1 MPPKRE
7 KLGFV
12 PAGKA
17 EFLKGAGD
25 PARGGLGGF
34 VPNQQTGK
42 PRSAP
47 EICSDWEEIKNF
59 PFSCMKTPPNPN
71 TAQPSEATTFYPME
85 YPNSIVEYPN
95 SFVEYPNSTVE
106 YPNSFVEY
114 PSSFVEYPSSSV
126 PFFPPTNPKGN
137 KILLVSFAGQF
148 LLIFIWARFEPS
160 CPQQPMAF
168 AACHAMFQ
176 VINWRLIN

>member
-1 MPPKRE
+1 
-7 KLGFV
+7 
-12 PAGKA
+12 
-17 EFLKGAGD
+17 
-25 PARGGLGGF
+25 
-34 VPNQQTGK
+34 
-42 PRSAP
+42 
-47 EICSDWEEIKNF
+47 
-59 PFSCMKTPPNPN
+59 MKTPPNPN

-95 SFVEYPNSTVE
+95 
-106 YPNSFVEY
+106 
-114 PSSFVEYPSSSV
+114 SFVEYPSSSV

-148 LLIFIWARFEPS
+148 LLIFIWAGFEPS

>member
-1 MPPKRE
+1 M
-7 KLGFV
+7 GFV

-25 PARGGLGGF
+25 PARGGSRGF
-34 VPNQQTGK
+34 VPNQQIGK

-47 EICSDWEEIKNF
+47 EIHSDWEEIKNF

-71 TAQPSEATTFYPME
+71 TAQPSEATTSFPVE
-85 YPNSIVEYPN
+85 YPNSI
-95 SFVEYPNSTVE
+95 
-106 YPNSFVEY
+106 VEY